1 MFTLT
6 ANGQT
11 TKRSDWKVIPNNL
24 DESLTRL
31 DFLLGGKFKQ
41 DYQGLE
47 EKEAVDRIN
56 FVGLGT
62 QIRNDWKLW
71 KGSKLSD
78 YFNNLGVGNPEDMT
92 HIIFTSYH
100 RRLSNKDIDLKG
112 QLDLYN
118 DIKNNPEK
126 YFKPPIDRFV
136 VGDTVI
142 SHFYEMGFAR
152 AMTNKQGRCDLTA
165 IVKEMKRE
173 TNQIKIELVTV
184 TTTRPDMKY
193 DKEKYKEGRESWE
206 IVDGFQWRKKGEI
219 VQIHIGR

>member
-1 MFTLT
+1 MRLLISIFILFTLT

-31 DFLLGGKFKQ
+31 DLLLGDKFKQ
-41 DYQGLE
+41 DYKGLE

-62 QIRNDWKLW
+62 QIR
-71 KGSKLSD
+71 
-78 YFNNLGVGNPEDMT
+78 
-92 HIIFTSYH
+92 
-100 RRLSNKDIDLKG
+100 
-112 QLDLYN
+112 
-118 DIKNNPEK
+118 
-126 YFKPPIDRFV
+126 
-136 VGDTVI
+136 
-142 SHFYEMGFAR
+142 

-165 IVKEMKRE
+165 IIKEIKRE

-193 DKEKYKEGRESWE
+193 DKEKYKEGLESWE
-206 IVDGFQWRKKGEI
+206 TVDGFQWRKKGEI

>member
-1 MFTLT
+1 MRLLISIFILFTLT
-6 ANGQT
+6 VNGQT

-24 DESLTRL
+24 EESLTRL
-31 DFLLGGKFKQ
+31 DFLLGDKFKQ
-41 DYQGLE
+41 DYKGLD
-47 EKEAVDRIN
+47 EKEAVERIN
-56 FVGLGT
+56 FIGLGT

-78 YFNNLGVGNPEDMT
+78 YFINLGIGNPEDMT

-112 QLDLYN
+112 QLDFYN

-136 VGDTVI
+136 LGDTVI
-142 SHFYEMGFAR
+142 SYQE
-152 AMTNKQGRCDLTA
+152 RCDMTG
-165 IVKEMKRE
+165 IIKEIKKE
-173 TNQIKIELVTV
+173 TNQIKIELIKVI
-184 TTTRPDMKY
+184 PSKPNLKY
-193 DKEKYKEGRESWE
+193 DKEKFNEGNVFWES
-206 IVDGFQWRKKGEI
+206 VTGFLWRKRGEI